1 MLILSFF
8 LKMKNTF
15 IILAILF
22 YCLSILNPAFYP
34 PWTSFISEY
43 LSFLALLCLLPIF
56 FKQNIIIPK
65 VSIFI
70 LLISCIPI
78 IQHLLGQ
85 VYYMDTAFVSFGYV
99 FAFWLAVLVGFNG
112 TKNYKNSLTYFY
124 GVILLCGLL
133 SSLLAILQWLPI
145 KIDSDFLMNTRGR
158 SFANMAQP
166 NHLSTFLILSIISCV
181 YFFENKIVNSKILL
195 CSSVILLTSIS
206 LTQSRTAWVVFLFLF
221 VYWLISY
228 KRNILR
234 SGHKIIIFHLFLFI
248 IISIL
253 FPLIKE
259 LLFKNPIISIL
270 DRASSGHERIQIWYQ
285 AVEAIRLKPLG
296 GYGWNQSS
304 FAQFDTIRDGFIKH
318 KLTSF
323 HNIVLDV
330 LVWCGIP
337 LGICIVV
344 FFSYLLIK
352 FLIKSISAAQI
363 CAISF
368 ILVILIHAL
377 FEYPLFYSYFLLPI
391 GFVFGFILYSFKSDV
406 IKIHGFL
413 FAFIFVL
420 GVFLSFHIIREYSRI
435 PDNMVAAETHEMNER
450 RDFVELPYKKN
461 IFIVFV
467 KRAEWIALYPCTKLE
482 VQEIDELSYMVKTYM
497 IHYDLLKFSKLLA
510 YNGYIEESKQYL
522 NKINYMYNK
531 KYTIRDLQCSSES

>member
-1 MLILSFF
+1 MNFYLVTLSIF
-8 LKMKNTF
+8 L
-15 IILAILF
+15 

-34 PWTSFISEY
+34 PWASFISEY
-43 LSFLALLCLLPIF
+43 LSFLALLCSLPIL
-56 FKQNIIIPK
+56 FKKNILIPK

-70 LLISCIPI
+70 LLVSCIPI
-78 IQHLLGQ
+78 IQYFLGQ
-85 VYYMDTAFVSFGYV
+85 VYYIDMAFLSFGYI

-112 TKNYKNSLTYFY
+112 AKNYKNNLTYFY

-133 SSLLAILQWLPI
+133 SSLLAIVQWLPI
-145 KIDSDFLMNTRGR
+145 KIDSDVLITTKGR
-158 SFANMAQP
+158 PFANMAQP
-166 NHLSTFLILSIISCV
+166 NHLSTFLILSVISCV
-181 YFFENKIVNSKILL
+181 HFFENKIINSKILL
-195 CSSVILLTSIS
+195 CFSTVLLLSIA
-206 LTQSRTAWVVFLFLF
+206 LTQSRTGWIVFFFLSL
-221 VYWLISY
+221 YWLLSY
-228 KRNILR
+228 KRDILR
-234 SGHKIIIFHLFLFI
+234 LSHKIIIFHLILFI
-248 IISIL
+248 IISIS

-270 DRASSGHERIQIWYQ
+270 DRASSGYERIEIWYQ
-285 AVEAIRLKPLG
+285 AVEAIRLKPFG

-304 FAQFDTIRDGFIKH
+304 FAQFDTIREGFIKH

-323 HNIVLDV
+323 HNIVLDL

-337 LGICIVV
+337 LGILIIV

-352 FLIKSISAAQI
+352 FLVKSSSSAQV

-377 FEYPLFYSYFLLPI
+377 FEYPLFYSYFLLPM

-413 FAFIFVL
+413 FAFIFIL
-420 GVFLSFHIIREYSRI
+420 GVFLSFHIFREYSRI

-461 IFIVFV
+461 IFTVFV
-467 KRAEWIALYPCTKLE
+467 KRAEWIALYPCTKLDE
-482 VQEIDELSYMVKTYM
+482 REIDELSYMIKTYM
-497 IHYDLLKFSKLLA
+497 IHYDLLKLSKLLA
-510 YNGYIEESKQYL
+510 YNGYIEQSKQYL

>member
-1 MLILSFF
+1 
-8 LKMKNTF
+8 MKNTF
-15 IILAILF
+15 IIIAILF

-43 LSFLALLCLLPIF
+43 LSFLALLCLVPALFKKNIF
-56 FKQNIIIPK
+56 IPK
-65 VSIFI
+65 ISIFI
-70 LLISCIPI
+70 FLISCIPI
-78 IQHLLGQ
+78 VQYFLGQ
-85 VYYMDTAFVSFGYV
+85 VYYIDMAFLSFGYV
-99 FAFWLAVLVGFNG
+99 FAFWLAVIVGFNG
-112 TKNYKNSLTYFY
+112 TENYKNSLTYLY

-166 NHLSTFLILSIISCV
+166 NHLSTFLILSVISCV
-181 YFFENKIVNSKILL
+181 HFFENKIINSKILL
-195 CSSVILLTSIS
+195 CFSTVLLLSIA
-206 LTQSRTAWVVFLFLF
+206 LTQSRTGWIVFFFLSL
-221 VYWLISY
+221 YWLLSY
-228 KRNILR
+228 KRDILR
-234 SGHKIIIFHLFLFI
+234 LSHKIIIFHLILFI
-248 IISIL
+248 IISIS

-270 DRASSGHERIQIWYQ
+270 DRASSGYERIQIWYQ
-285 AVEAIRLKPLG
+285 AVEAIRLKPFG

-304 FAQFDTIRDGFIKH
+304 FAQFDTIREGFIKH

-323 HNIVLDV
+323 HNIVLDL

-337 LGICIVV
+337 LGILIIV

-352 FLIKSISAAQI
+352 FLVKSSSSAQV

-377 FEYPLFYSYFLLPI
+377 FEYPLFYSYFLLPM

-413 FAFIFVL
+413 FAFIFIL
-420 GVFLSFHIIREYSRI
+420 GVFLSFHIFREYSRI

-461 IFIVFV
+461 IFTVFV
-467 KRAEWIALYPCTKLE
+467 KRAEWIALYPCTKLDE
-482 VQEIDELSYMVKTYM
+482 REIDELSYMIKTYM
-497 IHYDLLKFSKLLA
+497 IHYDLLKLSKLLA
-510 YNGYIEESKQYL
+510 YNGYIEQSKQYL